1 MRAAIYVRVST
12 QGQVE
17 TQTIKQQIVRLKEHI
32 KEQGWLLD
40 PAHIYRDDGYSGAR
54 LARPGLDSL
63 RDRAAFCEF
72 DMVVITDPDRLAR
85 NYVHQVLILDE
96 LEQRGIQINFLDR
109 PMSDDPHDKLL
120 LQIRG
125 AVAEYERTLIADRMR
140 RGRLMKYKTGKLIPW
155 TKIPYGYRLDPEGS
169 RKPENIY
176 IDKAEAAIIEQMF
189 NWYLEA
195 DVTIYQVAKRLID
208 KGLLTPEGKK
218 RWSTSTVRRILRNTA
233 YIGTTYANQTQTVQ
247 PKRRRSALQAPVAR
261 GETQI
266 LRPEKDWIPI
276 SVPAIVDQDIFDQVQ
291 QKLSYNR
298 QASSRNNKSYQYLLR
313 GLVSCGLC
321 RLSAHARTV
330 HVKYHYY
337 VCRGHNKSL
346 QFAPEDRCTARF
358 IPVKQLDE
366 LVWKDLCDVLT
377 HPEMIKHALERA
389 HGRHWIPQEL
399 QTRIERLVKAERQTE
414 RQQKRL
420 LEAYLQEII
429 ELKEFERK
437 RIELEKKQD
446 VLKAEKIQLEATS
459 LEHIEISALA
469 TSIEAFCHTIQPVL
483 EKATFEQKRQL
494 VELLIDRVV
503 VFDEK
508 VEIRYV
514 VPTKLEGPHVPFC
527 QLYSAYLDPHPAA
540 IKTQS
545 HFAIR

>member
-54 LARPGLDSL
+54 LSRPGLDSL

-85 NYVHQVLILDE
+85 NYVHLVLVLDE

-169 RKPENIY
+169 RKPEHVY
-176 IDKAEAAIIEQMF
+176 LDEAEAAIIVEMF
-189 NWYLEA
+189 NWYLET
-195 DVTIYQVAKRLID
+195 DVTLYKVAKRLID
-208 KGLLTPEGKK
+208 RGLPTPEGKL
-218 RWSTSTVRRILRNTA
+218 RWSTSTVRRILKNTA
-233 YIGTTYANQTQTVQ
+233 YIGTTYANRTQTVQ
-247 PKRRRSALQAPVAR
+247 PKKRRSALQDPGIR
-261 GETQI
+261 GETQV

-276 SVPAIVDQDIFDQVQ
+276 AVPAIVDQDIFDQVQ

-298 QASSRNNKSYQYLLR
+298 QASSRNNKSHQYLLR

-321 RLSAHARTV
+321 RLSACGRTV
-330 HVKYHYY
+330 HSKYHYY

-346 QFAPEDRCTARF
+346 QFALEDRCTARF

-399 QTRIERLVKAERQTE
+399 NARIERLVKAERQTE

-437 RIELEKKQD
+437 RNELEKKQD

-459 LEHIEISALA
+459 LEHIEICALA

-483 EKATFEQKRQL
+483 EEATFEQKRQL

-514 VPTKLEGPHVPFC
+514 VPTKPEGPHVPFC
-527 QLYSAYLDPHPAA
+527 QLYSAYRRDVRR
-540 IKTQS
+540 
-545 HFAIR
+545 F

>member
-17 TQTIKQQIVRLKEHI
+17 TQTIKQQIVRLREHI
-32 KEQGWLLD
+32 QKQGWLLE
-40 PAHIYRDDGYSGAR
+40 PIHIYRDDGHSGAN

-72 DMVVITDPDRLAR
+72 DVVVITDPDRLAR
-85 NYVHQVLILDE
+85 NYVHLVLVLDE
-96 LEQRGIQINFLDR
+96 LEQRGVRIEFLDR

-169 RKPENIY
+169 RKPEHVY
-176 IDKAEAAIIEQMF
+176 LDEAEAAIIVEMY

-195 DVTIYQVAKRLID
+195 DVTLYQVAKRLID
-208 KGLLTPEGKK
+208 KGLPTPEGKK
-218 RWSTSTVRRILRNTA
+218 RWSTSTVRRILKNTA
-233 YIGTTYANQTQTVQ
+233 YIGTTYANRTRTVQ
-247 PKRRRSALQAPVAR
+247 PKTRRSALQNPGAR
-261 GETQI
+261 GETQV
-266 LRPEKDWIPI
+266 LRPEKEWIPI
-276 SVPAIVDQDIFDQVQ
+276 YVPAIVDKDLFDQVQ
-291 QKLSYNR
+291 QKLAHNR
-298 QASSRNNKSYQYLLR
+298 LLR

-321 RLSAHARTV
+321 RLSANARTV
-330 HVKYHYY
+330 HSKYQYY
-337 VCRGHNKSL
+337 VCRGHGKVL

-366 LVWKDLCDVLT
+366 LVWKDLHEVLL

-399 QTRIERLVKAERQTE
+399 QARIERLSKAERQIT

-420 LEAYLQEII
+420 LDAYLQEII
-429 ELKEFERK
+429 EIQEFERK
-437 RIELEKKQD
+437 RIELEKKQA
-446 VLKAEKIQLEATS
+446 VLKAEKIQLEAAS
-459 LEHIEISALA
+459 LAQFEISAIA
-469 TSIEAFCHTIQPVL
+469 ISIEAFCHKIQPVL

-503 VFDEK
+503 VFDEQ

-514 VPTKLEGPHVPFC
+514 VPTKPDGPHIPFC
-527 QLYSAYLDPHPAA
+527 QLYAAYRRDV
-540 IKTQS
+540 
-545 HFAIR
+545 R